1 MNIKDLSLKK
11 VLEDDWIYN
20 PDFQYAGFDG
30 TAELH
35 KGDRIILFRRKNE
48 KDIVVASFQAVGVCD
63 KKLIQTANSMLA
75 ETGIDLRMGDSRSRI
90 VKNFGLPDFT
100 DCIEEGYC
108 RYFRYGDYN
117 DFYTKRFLLTRYHYL
132 LAPDLL
138 VCLGIPR
145 KHYEKLTDVEI
156 VTNLEMVSSIMNSR
170 FACKDNGNESC
181 PCKERLSLVRQTVEN
196 RSIEGIQAESVF
208 FLESEINNCKI
219 VRIQSK
225 ELHIVELKFKDCRI
239 EGTQAENMQ
248 FAECVFENVE
258 FRNDYKK
265 GRIGIESCTFINCT
279 FCDTFGASYVDIYD
293 NQFQDC
299 LFEGIKAGE
308 GAKLLG
314 NKFMDCIFQNIV
326 WMGYGMCFNIVS
338 RGKMAHILYKE
349 HGGIEDNQFSDL
361 RIEDVQVDIN
371 GVSFSQNM
379 FNSVTFEN
387 ATLKGQMEKN
397 NKFLNCNKRSFVIY
411 E

>member
-20 PDFQYAGFDG
+20 PDFQYASFDG

-48 KDIVVASFQAVGVCD
+48 KDIVVASFQAVGLCD

-117 DFYTKRFLLTRYHYL
+117 DF
-132 LAPDLL
+132 
-138 VCLGIPR
+138 
-145 KHYEKLTDVEI
+145 
-156 VTNLEMVSSIMNSR
+156 
-170 FACKDNGNESC
+170 C